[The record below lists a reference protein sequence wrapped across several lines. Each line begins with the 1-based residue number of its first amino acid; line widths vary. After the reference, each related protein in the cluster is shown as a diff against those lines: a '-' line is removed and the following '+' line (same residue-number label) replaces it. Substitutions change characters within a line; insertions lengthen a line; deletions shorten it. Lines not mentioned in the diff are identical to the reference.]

1 MIDFSGFLA
10 NHAVVQTL
18 KRAAAPGGR
27 LGHAYLLHGTAGTG
41 KRTLARCFAA
51 GILCEADGERPC
63 GQCHSCRKAEK
74 GIHPDLLIVR
84 RPDGKAQITV
94 DQIRT
99 LREDVYLMPNE
110 AQRRAALIEEA
121 DAMNEAA
128 ANALL
133 KVLEE
138 PPPYLTFIL
147 TADNRSALPETIVS
161 RCISLELS
169 EVPRLQAEKWLM
181 KQFPDA
187 PPDQLAEALL
197 CGGGNLGRASAYL
210 QDEKAA
216 ASFRSALALVKGL
229 SSGRAFDVL
238 AAASPA
244 EGNREVFLALLADV
258 DQLMGE
264 IARGAFLPDG
274 GLSALPSGCR
284 VSFRQAAEIHRLG
297 GQLRQRIAANGNL
310 PLLHSLYCAE
320 LRNIMEHFF

>member
-1 MIDFSGFLA
+1 MTDFSLFLA
-10 NHAVVQTL
+10 NHAVVQAL

-51 GILCEADGERPC
+51 GILCEAAGERPC
-63 GQCHSCRKAEK
+63 GQCLSCQKVEK
-74 GIHPDLLIVR
+74 GIHPDLLLVR
-84 RPDGKAQITV
+84 RPDGKMQITV

-99 LREDVYLMPNE
+99 LRENVYLLPNE
-110 AQRRAALIEEA
+110 SPRKAALIEGA

-147 TADNRSALPETIVS
+147 TADNRSALPETIAS
-161 RCISLELS
+161 RCICLELS
-169 EVPRLQAEKWLM
+169 EAPRLQAEKWLM
-181 KQFPDA
+181 RQFPDA
-187 PPDQLAEALL
+187 PPDQLAGAIL

-216 ASFRSALALVKGL
+216 KSFQSALALVKSL
-229 SSGRAFDVL
+229 STGRAFDVM
-238 AAASPA
+238 AAASTA
-244 EGNREVFLALLADV
+244 ESDRESFLALLADV

-264 IARGAFLPDG
+264 IARGAFLLDG
-274 GLSALPSGCR
+274 GVSALLPGCR
-284 VSFRQAAEIHRLG
+284 VSPRQAAAIHQLG
-297 GQLRQRIAANGNL
+297 GQMRRRLAANGGL
-310 PLLHSLYCAE
+310 PLLHSLYCAS
-320 LRNIMEHFF
+320 LRNIMEQVY